1 MLRTPP
7 VLLNRNPLGFRA
19 AIRKWHAHPR
29 ALVEGD
35 SWFQY
40 DAVIAVN
47 PTPANLFLST
57 CEYFRCVSLSLAQV
71 GDTVSHMLGPTP
83 AFGKPGMPIEDDP
96 SGARNLG
103 RIADYLKPENR
114 IDVLFFSGGGND
126 VVDNLANLIRPFE
139 ANITAKD
146 ALIEERVDVQME
158 ALRRGYR
165 RLLDVRDRVSPH
177 TWLMTHQYGVP
188 NLHKGG
194 FLIVDDFKPEGW
206 RGVPG
211 GGWEP
216 FAAAM
221 RRVLPDLKFFEMS
234 PDDPIF
240 HSFFEIPQGL
250 LADFPQAYNYG
261 RPVFRGIYEDNDPR
275 KRLIAIVNYNTDVS
289 QYWEWSGR
297 GFRPFNDTNE
307 AYKLGVNYLI
317 YGLTH

>member
-7 VLLNRNPLGFRA
+7 VLLNRNPLGFQA

-83 AFGKPGMPIEDDP
+83 AFGKPGMPIETDP
-96 SGARNLG
+96 GGARNLG
-103 RIADYLKPENR
+103 RLADYLKPENR

-139 ANITAKD
+139 ANIAAKD

-194 FLIVDDFKPEGW
+194 FRRLGMTLTKDWIKPEFRRQGYIAPSGPPTEPQLALMTDIIERLMRRFSDMLAGLQAEPQTRRLFVGET
-206 RGVPG
+206 RGVIDPSH
-211 GGWEP
+211 W
-216 FAAAM
+216 
-221 RRVLPDLKFFEMS
+221 RDEM
-234 PDDPIF
+234 
-240 HSFFEIPQGL
+240 HL
-250 LADFPQAYNYG
+250 
-261 RPVFRGIYEDNDPR
+261 
-275 KRLIAIVNYNTDVS
+275 TDA
-289 QYWEWSGR
+289 
-297 GFRPFNDTNE
+297 GFRRAAQALRPALRELYPVWTS
-307 AYKLGVNYLI
+307 
-317 YGLTH
+317 